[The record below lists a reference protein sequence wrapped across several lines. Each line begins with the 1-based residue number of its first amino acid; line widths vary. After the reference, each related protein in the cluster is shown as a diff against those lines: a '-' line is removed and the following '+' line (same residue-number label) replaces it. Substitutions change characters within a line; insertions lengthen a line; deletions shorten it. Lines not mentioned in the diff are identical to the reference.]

1 MITTTGY
8 LLSVPICFYFILTKN
23 DWIILLN
30 DSKLFSLYLIIYF
43 LGAILIAFSDVFDKL
58 KEINDNLSKGKE
70 DDK

>member
-8 LLSVPICFYFILTKN
+8 LLSVPICLYFILTKN

-43 LGAILIAFSDVFDKL
+43 LSAILIALSDVFDKL
-58 KEINDNLSKGKE
+58 KEINDNLAKG